1 MYSRLGK
8 ETARDE
14 STKEAAAPASL
25 HWHVS
30 YVSNGG
36 MTQRVSLRSEEII
49 ASGHG
54 QFGRTVLTC
63 CQRSADKQN
72 EDLKGGR
79 ELQFGSGSQ
88 GSFIYTLDIQMKI
101 VLRNP

>member
-30 YVSNGG
+30 YISNGE
-36 MTQRVSLRSEEII
+36 MTQRVSLKSEEII

-72 EDLKGGR
+72 EKMKR
-79 ELQFGSGSQ
+79 EGEKFNSGVAARVR
-88 GSFIYTLDIQMKI
+88 SFIY
-101 VLRNP
+101 